1 MGLLN
6 RLFGGRAKS
15 KEVTTPFLFSEAKNT
30 AVFTTKD
37 AFQGAPILFVS
48 HNDDG
53 DWQFH
58 TSDSPK
64 LENAMIV
71 CLEDITKLDTTINE
85 LHNLQMG
92 WRAWRKSKNADWEY
106 AEDDPV
112 ND

>member
-1 MGLLN
+1 MGLFN
-6 RLFGGRAKS
+6 KLFGRGEKTKNA
-15 KEVTTPFLFSEAKNT
+15 TAQYLFNEAKNT

-37 AFQGAPILFVS
+37 AFQGAPILFAS

-64 LENAMIV
+64 LEEAMIV
-71 CLEDITKLDTTINE
+71 CLEEITKLDATINQ
-85 LHNLQMG
+85 LHNLPCG

-106 AEDDPV
+106 AEDV
-112 ND
+112 LEE